1 MSLISRKIGSH
12 VSNFFACTMSSHQDQ
27 TCHSCLQQ
35 QHLQQQQQNIV
46 NNNINLNQTF
56 SSTDFTSFSH
66 HIPKVKSFRDSE
78 RMETHYQ
85 LDAELGS
92 GGFGKVYSGFRR
104 RDWYP
109 VAIKHIMK
117 KKVSSWYTLPNGQE
131 IPTELHLLHRV
142 QHVPGVIRL
151 IDSFERSDSFF
162 IIMERPEHVKDLFDY
177 ITERGSLSES
187 DSRAFFTQVV
197 QMVMEIEK
205 CGVLHRD
212 IKDENLLVDLKSGQL
227 KLIDFGSG
235 TILEERDYD
244 DLKSGQLKLID
255 FGSGTILEER
265 DYDDFDGTRVYSP
278 PEWIC
283 NRQYNGRQATVW
295 SLGILLFDLVNGDI
309 PFEQDEQIKAA
320 QLHYKTQLSTACKD
334 LIRKCL
340 SIEPSE
346 RPTLQQIMHH
356 PWMTKVSQPA
366 PIPEARKV
374 TSSTGKV
381 VDALLHSS
389 ESL

>member
-1 MSLISRKIGSH
+1 MSFLSRKREGH
-12 VSNFFACTMSSHQDQ
+12 VCNLFACNMSHQDQ
-27 TCHSCLQQ
+27 TCHNCLQHQ
-35 QHLQQQQQNIV
+35 QQHQHHLQQQQQNIV
-46 NNNINLNQTF
+46 NNNINLNQNF
-56 SSTDFTSFSH
+56 PTSDLTALSH
-66 HIPKVKSFRDSE
+66 HHTLRVKSFRNGE
-78 RMETHYQ
+78 KMESHYHVE
-85 LDAELGS
+85 AELGS
-92 GGFGKVYSGFRR
+92 GGFGKVYSGYRK
-104 RDWYP
+104 RDWLP
-109 VAIKHIMK
+109 VAIKHVMK

-151 IDSFERSDSFF
+151 IDSFERLDSFF

-177 ITERGSLSES
+177 ITERGSLSET
-187 DSRAFFTQVV
+187 DSRVFFTQVV
-197 QMVMEIEK
+197 QMVMQIEK

-212 IKDENLLVDLKSGQL
+212 IKDENLLVDLK
-227 KLIDFGSG
+227 
-235 TILEERDYD
+235 T
-244 DLKSGQLKLID
+244 GQLKLID

-283 NRQYNGRQATVW
+283 NRQYNGRHATVW

-320 QLHYKTQLSTACKD
+320 QLHYKTALSPACKD

-340 SIEPSE
+340 SIEPSQ
-346 RPTLQQIMHH
+346 RPTLEQIMRH
-356 PWMTKVSQPA
+356 PWMTKIPQQPH
-366 PIPEARKV
+366 IPEARKAI
-374 TSSTGKV
+374 SSSGKV
-381 VDALLHSS
+381 VDTLLHSS